1 MAGPRA
7 DPFAGA
13 GASCLGASMT
23 APPATNGPGGAT
35 SGGAGDGITV
45 AQIDDMEFASARRE
59 LAGWQGYAWR
69 VAACAFVLWHLWV
82 LLVSPVDPTVSRVV
96 HVFLGA
102 ALGFALFAP
111 RAVGAGAVEDRVP
124 WYDWLLMVPC
134 FLVPAHYILDADGI
148 EMRSFMGPN
157 WQDLVAGG
165 VGMLLVLEFARR
177 TAGFV
182 MPMIAVIFIA
192 YCFVGPWMPGILYHR
207 GIEWD
212 QAVVELFG
220 NNGVLGTIIQVS
232 ASFII
237 LFVTFAAF
245 LQTSKAGDYFNDF
258 ALALVGRARGGPAKV
273 TVISG
278 ILFGTISG
286 SAVANVVASGS
297 FTIPMMRRVGYDRAT
312 AAAVEATSSTGGQ
325 ITPPVM
331 GAGAF
336 IMAEVLGRA
345 YAEIALAGLIPA
357 LLFYIA
363 NYIHCDLNA
372 RKAGIRGLPREE
384 LPRWADLGR
393 RAYMA
398 APLVLL
404 VGMLVLGYSPF
415 RAAAIGIAATIGIMV
430 FTALTHRLALRGE
443 SVVSAV
449 TGAVRETL
457 VAIEAALAGSA
468 KETMQLIAVCAAAG
482 IVAGVIGLTGVGGR
496 FATMLL
502 DIAGTSALLAMIF
515 TMVVAIIL
523 GMGVPT
529 TAAYAIAAAVVA
541 PGLIRIGVDPLVAHM
556 FIFYFAILSAIT
568 PPVALASF
576 AAASMAGADMW
587 KTSLIAVK
595 LGLATFI
602 VPFMFWLSPALL
614 AQGELPEILQAFVT
628 ASIGVW
634 LLACSTEGWMLNGR
648 LPLLLRLVAA
658 TAGILLM
665 VPEAWA
671 DIAGLALGGALVLWQ
686 RRAFPEEAPA

>member
-1 MAGPRA
+1 MTATQAGPG
-7 DPFAGA
+7 PKQGA
-13 GASCLGASMT
+13 AA
-23 APPATNGPGGAT
+23 APPPEAVVNTN
-35 SGGAGDGITV
+35 V
-45 AQIDDMEFASARRE
+45 DDMEFASARRE
-59 LAGWQGYAWR
+59 LAGWQGLAWR
-69 VAACAFVLWHLWV
+69 AAAAAFVLWHMWI
-82 LLVSPVDPTVSRVV
+82 LLVDPVDPTVSRAV

-102 ALGFALFAP
+102 ALGFAIFAP
-111 RAVGAGAVEDRVP
+111 RASGSPGNRVP
-124 WYDWLLMVPC
+124 WYDWLLMIPC
-134 FLVPAHYILDADGI
+134 LLVPAHYILDADGI

-157 WQDLVAGG
+157 WQDLAAGL
-165 VGMLLVLEFARR
+165 VGMLIVLEFARR
-177 TAGFV
+177 TAGLV
-182 MPMIAVIFIA
+182 MPLIAVVFIA

-207 GIEWD
+207 GVEW
-212 QAVVELFG
+212 QAAVVELFG
-220 NNGVLGTIIQVS
+220 NNGVLGTIVQVS

-245 LQTSKAGDYFNDF
+245 LQASRAGDYFNDL

-273 TVISG
+273 TVVSG

-286 SAVANVVASGS
+286 SAVANVVASGA
-297 FTIPMMRRVGYDRAT
+297 FTIPMMRRVGYDRNT

-336 IMAEVLGRA
+336 IMAEVLGRP
-345 YAEIALAGLIPA
+345 YTDIALAGLIPA

-372 RKAGIRGLPREE
+372 RKSGIRGLTRDE
-384 LPRWADLGR
+384 LPRWVDIAR

-404 VGMLVLGYSPF
+404 IAVLLSGYSPF
-415 RAAAIGIAATIGIMV
+415 RAAAIGIAATIAIMV
-430 FTALTHRLALRGE
+430 FTALAHRVSLGGQSLPAAL
-443 SVVSAV
+443 V
-449 TGAVRETL
+449 GAVAETL
-457 VAIEAALAGSA
+457 RAIEQALSGSA
-468 KETMQLIAVCAAAG
+468 KEVMQLIAVCAAAG
-482 IVAGVIGLTGVGGR
+482 VVAGVIGLTGVGGR

-502 DIAGTSALLAMIF
+502 DIAGTSSFLAMLF
-515 TMVVAIIL
+515 AMLVAIIL

-541 PGLIRIGVDPLVAHM
+541 PGLIRIGVEPLVAHM

-587 KTSLIAVK
+587 KTSVVAVK

-602 VPFMFWLSPALL
+602 VPYMFWLSPALL
-614 AQGELPEILQAFVT
+614 AQGELAFILQSFVT
-628 ASIGVW
+628 ASCGVF
-634 LLACSTEGWMLNGR
+634 LLACATEGWMLNGR
-648 LPLLLRLVAA
+648 LAVPLRLAAGVA
-658 TAGILLM
+658 GLLLM
-665 VPEAWA
+665 VPEGWT
-671 DIAGLALGGALVLWQ
+671 DLAGLGIGVALLLWQ
-686 RRAFPEEAPA
+686 RRAFPAERLA

>member
-1 MAGPRA
+1 MTTASAGSGPPQA
-7 DPFAGA
+7 EAVN
-13 GASCLGASMT
+13 T
-23 APPATNGPGGAT
+23 A
-35 SGGAGDGITV
+35 V
-45 AQIDDMEFASARRE
+45 DDMEFASARRE
-59 LAGWQGYAWR
+59 LAGWQGLAWR
-69 VAACAFVLWHLWV
+69 AAASAFVLWHMWI
-82 LLVSPVDPTVSRVV
+82 LLVLPVDPTVSRAV

-111 RAVGAGAVEDRVP
+111 RASGDPGARVP

-134 FLVPAHYILDADGI
+134 LLVPLHYMLDADGI

-157 WQDLVAGG
+157 WQDLVVGIAGI
-165 VGMLLVLEFARR
+165 LLVLEFARR
-177 TAGFV
+177 TAGLV
-182 MPMIAVIFIA
+182 MPLIALVFIA

-207 GIEWD
+207 GVEW
-212 QAVVELFG
+212 QAATVELFG
-220 NNGVLGTIIQVS
+220 NNGVLGTIVQVS

-245 LQTSKAGDYFNDF
+245 LQASKAGDYFNDL

-273 TVISG
+273 TVVSG

-286 SAVANVVASGS
+286 SAVANVVASGA
-297 FTIPMMRRVGYDRAT
+297 FTIPMMRRVGYDRNT

-336 IMAEVLGRA
+336 IMAEVLGMP
-345 YAEIALAGLIPA
+345 YTEIALAGLIPA

-372 RKAGIRGLPREE
+372 RKAGIRGLRRDE
-384 LPRWADLGR
+384 LPRWVDIAR
-393 RAYMA
+393 RSYMA

-404 VGMLVLGYSPF
+404 IVVLLSGYSPF
-415 RAAAIGIAATIGIMV
+415 RAAAIGIAATIIIMLG
-430 FTALTHRLALRGE
+430 TALVHRMTLQGQSLPAAIVG
-443 SVVSAV
+443 SVA
-449 TGAVRETL
+449 ETL
-457 VAIEAALAGSA
+457 VAIERALAGSA
-468 KETMQLIAVCAAAG
+468 KEVMQLIAVCAAAG

-502 DIAGTSALLAMIF
+502 DIAGTSVFLAMIF

-541 PGLIRIGVDPLVAHM
+541 PGLIRIGVEPLVAHM

-587 KTSLIAVK
+587 KTSVIAVK

-614 AQGELPEILQAFVT
+614 AQGELAFILQAF
-628 ASIGVW
+628 ASAAFGVF
-634 LLACSTEGWMLNGR
+634 LLACATEGWMLNGR
-648 LPLLLRLVAA
+648 LGLPLRLVSGV
-658 TAGILLM
+658 AGLM
-665 VPEAWA
+665 LMIPEAWT
-671 DIAGLALGGALVLWQ
+671 DLGGLMLGAALMAWQ
-686 RRAFPEEAPA
+686 WRAHPREQTA

>member
-1 MAGPRA
+1 MGAAPGPVVN
-7 DPFAGA
+7 
-13 GASCLGASMT
+13 T
-23 APPATNGPGGAT
+23 A
-35 SGGAGDGITV
+35 V
-45 AQIDDMEFASARRE
+45 DDMEFASARRE
-59 LAGWQGYAWR
+59 LGGWQGPAWR
-69 VAACAFVLWHLWV
+69 AAAAAFVLWHMWI
-82 LLVSPVDPTVSRVV
+82 LLVLPVDPTVSRAV

-111 RAVGAGAVEDRVP
+111 RASGRPGSRVP
-124 WYDWLLMVPC
+124 WYDWALMIPC
-134 FLVPAHYILDADGI
+134 LLVPAHYILDADGI

-157 WQDLVAGG
+157 WQDLAAGV
-165 VGMLLVLEFARR
+165 VGILLVLEFARR
-177 TAGFV
+177 TAGLV
-182 MPMIAVIFIA
+182 MPVIAVVFIA
-192 YCFVGPWMPGILYHR
+192 YCFVGPWMPGILFHR
-207 GIEWD
+207 GVAWD

-220 NNGVLGTIIQVS
+220 NNGVLGTIVQVS

-245 LQTSKAGDYFNDF
+245 LQASRAGDYFNDL

-273 TVISG
+273 TVVSG

-286 SAVANVVASGS
+286 SAVANVVASGA
-297 FTIPMMRRVGYDRAT
+297 FTIPMMRRVGYDRET

-336 IMAEVLGRA
+336 IMAEVLGRP
-345 YAEIALAGLIPA
+345 YTEIALAGLIPA
-357 LLFYIA
+357 LLFYLA

-372 RKAGIRGLPREE
+372 RKSGIRGLTRDE
-384 LPRWADLGR
+384 LPRWVDIAR
-393 RAYMA
+393 RCYMA

-404 VGMLVLGYSPF
+404 IVVLLMGYSPF
-415 RAAAIGIAATIGIMV
+415 RAAAIGIAATIAIMV
-430 FTALTHRLALRGE
+430 VTALIHHLAIGGRSLP
-443 SVVSAV
+443 AAML
-449 TGAVRETL
+449 GAVAETAA
-457 VAIEAALAGSA
+457 AIERALSGSA
-468 KETMQLIAVCAAAG
+468 KEVMQLIAVCAAAG
-482 IVAGVIGLTGVGGR
+482 VVAGVIGLTGVGGR

-502 DIAGTSALLAMIF
+502 DIAGTSSLLAMVF
-515 TMVVAIIL
+515 AMGVAIIL

-541 PGLIRIGVDPLVAHM
+541 PGLIRIGVDPLAAHM

-587 KTSLIAVK
+587 RTSMVAVK

-614 AQGELPEILQAFVT
+614 AQGDLVVILQSFLTAAF
-628 ASIGVW
+628 GVF
-634 LLACSTEGWMLNGR
+634 LLACATEGWMLNGR
-648 LPLLLRLVAA
+648 LAGPLRLVAGA
-658 TAGILLM
+658 AGLM
-665 VPEAWA
+665 LMIPELVT
-671 DIAGLALGGALVLWQ
+671 DLAGLALGLGLLAWQ
-686 RRAFPEEAPA
+686 RRAFPVERPA